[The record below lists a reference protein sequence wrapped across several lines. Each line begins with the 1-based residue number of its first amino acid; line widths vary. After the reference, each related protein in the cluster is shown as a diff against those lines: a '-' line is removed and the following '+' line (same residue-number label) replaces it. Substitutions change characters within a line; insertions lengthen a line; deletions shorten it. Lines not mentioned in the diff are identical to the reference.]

1 MTSTTTNRRHGISL
15 LEVLISIGILSIGLL
30 SVLALLPAGRTYLV
44 KAEVDDRAATI
55 IPNALSTMEALGLF
69 ANDSLDWKP
78 WTAPTVTDGERP
90 AERPMFKPQEVLVQL
105 PKSAKPEETMNQ
117 IDEKRWDTTNIKTA
131 IITHRHPTDS
141 ETVTLSGVTPDPK
154 TNVRAVHTLSS
165 TTHRT
170 TSGSAGAWSL
180 PITLQNTENVMQIH
194 QNGPSVGQVV
204 TDPPHWTDVTFRVEC
219 ETKSPTGD
227 PDPVWVETPF
237 TITPDPKRTEPFDP
251 ASKIYR
257 MFGQRREKDRRTGEA
272 SITLD
277 ISPLERGNNEP
288 DNAQAIIPPKL
299 LDIVEN
305 GKICMIRRAYLP
317 YEGEVWRLQTG
328 TWKANYE
335 AEFSF
340 ANNEAQAVTSRSYKY
355 PDFWNDPADDP
366 PGSRLGT
373 LAPPSQQ
380 DVDYVTF
387 PVSAGD
393 GFQLDWSNSPSRTN
407 LAHLADPS
415 DGVGDPF
422 AVEFQRNGGS
432 WEPLEPF
439 DAIGR
444 GYSVPNDGKVR
455 LGVGLKAYTGLPTG
469 GPKNAIWYNYLPNSA
484 NPASVEPR
492 NTEYR
497 LEVSFFRPDR
507 MVAIDP
513 LMCAHLDRVIHE
525 SGFKDT
531 PLQHPLASRR
541 LRFADFEQW
550 FEGDPNNAR
559 AFVIPRL
566 NWRMI
571 ADILDFDS
579 AVAVAERI
587 CRVED
592 SLAVNTPVDGDAA
605 NEPGFDVSADGQPLR
620 RQAAGR
626 MTWMLTV
633 QPEDLGSVEANWHP
647 GRSFNASVVVFQ
659 DRRFP
664 EIGATSLEGE
674 YAFEAGWSDDDGLIR
689 IYVPNSAGGTG
700 SQPAMEDEDLKR
712 LLGAGSWMLLGP
724 RVTYTS
730 SPVDSQMRLEW
741 IKIQSSQIERQ
752 KDQIVVTVLPEKE
765 PGDNVL
771 LRSKSDPGAFPSR
784 YITDNGVPRLRIM
797 VLAYQGV
804 VAVVQRSITV
814 RP

>member
-1 MTSTTTNRRHGISL
+1 MTSTTTNLRPGISL

-44 KAEVDDRAATI
+44 KAEIDDRAATI
-55 IPNALSTMEALGLF
+55 IPNAISTMEALGLF
-69 ANDSLDWKP
+69 ASDSLDWIP
-78 WTAPTVTDGERP
+78 RTATTVTDAERP

-105 PKSAKPEETMNQ
+105 PRNMITRNQ
-117 IDEKRWDTTNIKTA
+117 IDEKRWDTTNIGTA
-131 IITHRHPTDS
+131 IIKTRHPTDS
-141 ETVTLSGVTPDPK
+141 ETVTLSGVTPQP
-154 TNVRAVHTLSS
+154 NASVRVFS
-165 TTHRT
+165 TGTAPDMI
-170 TSGSAGAWSL
+170 TSGSNGTWTFSRLL
-180 PITLQNTENVMQIH
+180 PGSTNSMQIH
-194 QNGPSVGQVV
+194 ESGPSVGQVV
-204 TDPPHWTDVTFRVEC
+204 ATPPHWTDVTFTVEC
-219 ETKSPTGD
+219 ETTSPTGQ
-227 PDPVWVETPF
+227 PIWEATPF
-237 TITPDPKRTEPFDP
+237 TITPAPNRSDPTNIPSP
-251 ASKIYR
+251 GYR
-257 MFGQRREKDRRTGEA
+257 LFGQRRSKDARTGKA

-277 ISPLERGNNEP
+277 VTPMDRVNNTP
-288 DNAQAIIPPKL
+288 DQAQSIAPPKL

-305 GKICMIRRAYLP
+305 GKIRMIRRAFLP

-328 TWKANYE
+328 TWKADYR

-340 ANNEAQAVTSRSYKY
+340 ANNEAQTVTSRSYEY
-355 PDFWNDPADDP
+355 PTFWSTPEKDP
-366 PGSRLGT
+366 PGTRLRIVPTVVGATSR
-373 LAPPSQQ
+373 PFEE

-407 LAHLADPS
+407 LANLADPS
-415 DGVGDPF
+415 DGVGEPF

-432 WEPLEPF
+432 WLPLDPF
-439 DAIGR
+439 DAISHN
-444 GYSVPNDGKVR
+444 YSVPNDGKVR
-455 LGVGLKAYTGLPTG
+455 LGVGLKAYTGLPSG
-469 GPKNAIWYNYLPNSA
+469 GPA
-484 NPASVEPR
+484 NTIGYDQPTALSVEPY
-492 NTEYR
+492 NTEYK
-497 LEVSFFRPDR
+497 LNVSIFRPDR

-513 LMCAHLDRVIHE
+513 LMCAHLDRVIFR
-525 SGFKDT
+525 SGLTDL
-531 PLQHPLASRR
+531 LQHPLAARR
-541 LRFADFEQW
+541 LRFAQFEQW
-550 FEGDPNNAR
+550 FMGSRANAR

-566 NWRMI
+566 NWRVV
-571 ADILDFDS
+571 ADIPDFDS
-579 AVAVAERI
+579 AIAFAERI

-592 SLAVNTPVDGDAA
+592 SVAANTPVDGDAA
-605 NEPGFDVSADGQPLR
+605 NEPGFDVSADGLPLR

-647 GRSFNASVVVFQ
+647 GRSFNASIVVFQ
-659 DRRFP
+659 DRQFP

-689 IYVPNSAGGTG
+689 IYVPNSTGVAG

-752 KDQIVVTVLPEKE
+752 KDQIIVTVLPEKE

-771 LRSKSDPGAFPSR
+771 LRGNADPRTFPDR
-784 YITDNGVPRLRIM
+784 YITDNGVQRLRIM